1 MILAVSGIAFLQ
13 NNEEHQTEYKREFY
27 QPHTKIEFKE
37 DIKKDFG
44 EMLAVE
50 TSKLKIDILI

>member
-13 NNEEHQTEYKREFY
+13 NEEQQNEYKREFY